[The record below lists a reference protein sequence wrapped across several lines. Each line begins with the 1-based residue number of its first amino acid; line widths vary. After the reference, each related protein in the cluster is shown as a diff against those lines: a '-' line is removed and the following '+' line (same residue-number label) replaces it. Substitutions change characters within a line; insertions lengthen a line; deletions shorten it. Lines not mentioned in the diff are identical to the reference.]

1 MVLVPTGSELIAG
14 LFPVPPINVT
24 ALPRSTPPTENWTV
38 PVGVPPPGGIALT
51 VTVKV
56 TD

>member
-51 VTVKV
+51 SVVP
-56 TD
+56 